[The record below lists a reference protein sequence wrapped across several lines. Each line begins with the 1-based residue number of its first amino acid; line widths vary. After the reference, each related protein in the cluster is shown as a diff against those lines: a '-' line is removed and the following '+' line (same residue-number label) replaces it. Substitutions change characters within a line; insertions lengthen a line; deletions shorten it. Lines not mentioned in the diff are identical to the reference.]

1 MDHLKRIAVMQ
12 IVLLIV
18 LSIPIFMV
26 SADHS
31 PTHSRWSVEIGEDGD
46 AIESMM
52 LTEQGTALIPVH
64 IVNENLVS
72 ITISLNYTSPFDATV
87 SGPESVTVEGST
99 NMKLEVIMRGVDIM
113 DFEGGSEEPFEVT
126 GTVTSRQGL
135 PISVPGDSDSAEVE
149 MIIPTIKRM
158 ALEVGGPAGQ
168 TDAGSEISLSVALTN
183 EGNTQE
189 VPYNVQLTS
198 SCAMMRLDLY
208 LEGLDSRYEPKETK
222 SRVVPIEIP
231 QDNPTETCA
240 ISVEAIIYPEGD
252 LSVKVTLN
260 ESVDVRI
267 KQVASGQHEDT
278 ASEITDTLSAPSLL
292 VGIIALFASAYY
304 RGSYAGNSLKP

>member
-87 SGPESVTVEGST
+87 SGPESVTVDW
-99 NMKLEVIMRGVDIM
+99 K
-113 DFEGGSEEPFEVT
+113 
-126 GTVTSRQGL
+126 
-135 PISVPGDSDSAEVE
+135 
-149 MIIPTIKRM
+149 
-158 ALEVGGPAGQ
+158 
-168 TDAGSEISLSVALTN
+168 
-183 EGNTQE
+183 
-189 VPYNVQLTS
+189 
-198 SCAMMRLDLY
+198 
-208 LEGLDSRYEPKETK
+208 
-222 SRVVPIEIP
+222 
-231 QDNPTETCA
+231 
-240 ISVEAIIYPEGD
+240 
-252 LSVKVTLN
+252 
-260 ESVDVRI
+260 
-267 KQVASGQHEDT
+267 
-278 ASEITDTLSAPSLL
+278 
-292 VGIIALFASAYY
+292 
-304 RGSYAGNSLKP
+304 